1 MNHNKLATQL
11 KAVIIG
17 VAILGLMVYLW
28 IVPTLGQNMADMFP
42 ECADAYMPWL
52 IFILAT
58 GIPCYTALI
67 FAWKIAANIGND
79 HSFCRENGILMKRI
93 ARLATADGI
102 FFFLGN
108 IVLLFAGINHPGIV
122 IVSLLVVCIAMGIS
136 VAASALSHLIMEAA
150 DLQEQSDFTI

>member
-1 MNHNKLATQL
+1 MNHNKLAIQL

-17 VAILGLMVYLW
+17 VGIFGLMVYLW
-28 IVPTLGQNMADMFP
+28 IVPTLGRNMAEMFP
-42 ECADAYMPWL
+42 ECADAYLPWL
-52 IFILAT
+52 LFILAT
-58 GIPCYTALI
+58 GIPCYTALF
-67 FAWKIAANIGND
+67 FAWKIASNIGADN
-79 HSFCRENGILMKRI
+79 SFCKDNGILMKRI
-93 ARLATADGI
+93 ARLAAGDGI

-122 IVSLLVVCIAMGIS
+122 IVSIFVTCIAMGIF

>member
-28 IVPTLGQNMADMFP
+28 IVP
-42 ECADAYMPWL
+42 
-52 IFILAT
+52 
-58 GIPCYTALI
+58 
-67 FAWKIAANIGND
+67 
-79 HSFCRENGILMKRI
+79 S
-93 ARLATADGI
+93 
-102 FFFLGN
+102 
-108 IVLLFAGINHPGIV
+108 
-122 IVSLLVVCIAMGIS
+122 MGIS